1 MLNTQCTR
9 RKATLYFL
17 PAIAVKV
24 ESLVTDIVTD
34 VLIRFPIVAQ
44 HSNGAHYFCRVVG
57 LVVINIHYP
66 QRTFSRIFCNNFIN
80 CLPILKILSLL
91 DTVINYLQNRY
102 NTSLITAALTTR
114 EMTFWNFTQCSSVC
128 RLFRSRAFFT
138 WISVK
143 WYPASLFETLY
154 TVS

>member
-1 MLNTQCTR
+1 MIKTKRLEIHRSMLNTQCTR

-44 HSNGAHYFCRVVG
+44 HSKGAHYFCRVVG

-91 DTVINYLQNRY
+91 DTARNCIQNRY
-102 NTSLITAALTTR
+102 NTSRHFLKTSLHYH
-114 EMTFWNFTQCSSVC
+114 
-128 RLFRSRAFFT
+128 
-138 WISVK
+138 VK
-143 WYPASLFETLY
+143 HKT
-154 TVS
+154 